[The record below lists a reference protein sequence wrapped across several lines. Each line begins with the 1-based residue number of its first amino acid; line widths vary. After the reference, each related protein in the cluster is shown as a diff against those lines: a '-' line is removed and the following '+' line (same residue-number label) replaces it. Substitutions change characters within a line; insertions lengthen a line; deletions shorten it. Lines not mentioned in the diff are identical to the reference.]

1 MPGNFRTLEQI
12 EVFCH
17 RSFMSTIT
25 AQLLE
30 EFERLPIEA
39 QREFSDAIL
48 HRTAHLDYDAPSAE
62 ELTAAAREVF
72 AMLDR
77 EEEADASSR

>member
-1 MPGNFRTLEQI
+1 
-12 EVFCH
+12 
-17 RSFMSTIT
+17 MSTVT

-30 EFERLPIEA
+30 EFERLPIDA

-48 HRTAHLDYDAPSAE
+48 HRTAHFDYDSPSDE
-62 ELTAAAREVF
+62 ELTAAARGVF
-72 AMLDR
+72 TMLDR

>member
-1 MPGNFRTLEQI
+1 
-12 EVFCH
+12 
-17 RSFMSTIT
+17 MSTAT

-30 EFERLPIEA
+30 EFEKLPLDA

-48 HRTAHLDYDAPSAE
+48 HRTAHFDYDAPSDE
-62 ELTAAAREVF
+62 ELTVAARGVF

-77 EEEADASSR
+77 EEGGDAASR

>member
-1 MPGNFRTLEQI
+1 
-12 EVFCH
+12 
-17 RSFMSTIT
+17 MSTLT

-30 EFERLPIEA
+30 EFERLPIDA

-48 HRTAHLDYDAPSAE
+48 HRAAHFDYDAPSDE
-62 ELTAAAREVF
+62 ELTGAAREVF

-77 EEEADASSR
+77 EEEADAPSR

>member
-1 MPGNFRTLEQI
+1 
-12 EVFCH
+12 
-17 RSFMSTIT
+17 MSTT
-25 AQLLE
+25 AHLLE
-30 EFERLPIEA
+30 EFEKLPIDA

-48 HRTAHLDYDAPSAE
+48 HRTAHFDYDAPSDD

-77 EEEADASSR
+77 EEDADAAPR

>member
-1 MPGNFRTLEQI
+1 
-12 EVFCH
+12 
-17 RSFMSTIT
+17 MSSATT
-25 AQLLE
+25 HLLA
-30 EFERLPIEA
+30 EFEKLPIDA

-48 HRTAHLDYDAPSAE
+48 HRTAHFDYDAPSDE

-77 EEEADASSR
+77 EEDADAASR

>member
-1 MPGNFRTLEQI
+1 
-12 EVFCH
+12 
-17 RSFMSTIT
+17 MSTVI

-30 EFERLPIEA
+30 EFEKLPLDA
-39 QREFSDAIL
+39 QREFSAAIL
-48 HRTAHLDYDAPSAE
+48 HRTAHFDYDAPSDE

-77 EEEADASSR
+77 EEEGDAAPR